1 MWGVDRVME
10 GLTAPSGTTHLIIP
24 LYLCSVLTGP
34 ETHGSQRKRFMH
46 SLTETLQQT
55 LVFGSYLF
63 STFHFSPS
71 IVKFSLFFF
80 CTWRKHTFSVTKYTQ
95 DQSDKLNAAAFK
107 NTHTLVKI
115 IQPCSRHHQSV
126 WALRTGLLTLW
137 VALPSPPQ
145 SVGTANRCTHTH
157 AVSIKAANASLF
169 CVYVTLRVK
178 MCEVKRQCNS
188 V

>member
-1 MWGVDRVME
+1 MAHWKQQHPSCCSMWGVDRVME

-34 ETHGSQRKRFMH
+34 ETHGSQRKWFMH

-63 STFHFSPS
+63 RTFHFSPS

-107 NTHTLVKI
+107 NTHTCKNH
-115 IQPCSRHHQSV
+115 PTSFTASSV
-126 WALRTGLLTLW
+126 CLSSSYRSLDSLSGFTIT
-137 VALPSPPQ
+137 S
-145 SVGTANRCTHTH
+145 
-157 AVSIKAANASLF
+157 SI
-169 CVYVTLRVK
+169 CG
-178 MCEVKRQCNS
+178 NS
-188 V
+188 